1 MKIWS
6 IDRERE
12 YSIHE
17 NLSLLSFIKAE
28 KISFSP
34 FCLRQTDIPMDR
46 HTDEWTDNGQ
56 TNILNYR
63 VASLL
68 KN

>member
-17 NLSLLSFIKAE
+17 NFSLLSFVGAK
-28 KISFSP
+28 KIMIPFSVSDVQTGG
-34 FCLRQTDIPMDR
+34 QTDG
-46 HTDEWTDNGQ
+46 H
-56 TNILNYR
+56 LNYR
-63 VASLL
+63 VALHL
-68 KN
+68 KTDN

>member
-17 NLSLLSFIKAE
+17 NFSLLSFIDDE
-28 KISFSP
+28 KITLSP
-34 FCLRQTDIPMDR
+34 FLTDEQMNRQTLPMDR
-46 HTDEWTDNGQ
+46 HTDEWTDN
-56 TNILNYR
+56 
-63 VASLL
+63 
-68 KN
+68 